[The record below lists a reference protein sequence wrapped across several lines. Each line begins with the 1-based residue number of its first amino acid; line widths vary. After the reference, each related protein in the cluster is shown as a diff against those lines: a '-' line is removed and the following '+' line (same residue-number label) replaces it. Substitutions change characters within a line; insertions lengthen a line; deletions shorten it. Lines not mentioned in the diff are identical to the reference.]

1 MLLRARQTELFST
14 ETVARHTVCVYATLE
29 FLDVQ
34 LAVAAF
40 TIIVL
45 IKSLWLLP
53 KEVGYHA
60 AYVSAHCVVLYLYC
74 KPLGLIPAFGSVE
87 YSPVCLLGLV
97 RNVILVLHVPIDNS
111 HSVLDR
117 LICSHAKYKMDVS
130 CLLAFVIYP
139 FHKFLA

>member
-1 MLLRARQTELFST
+1 MQEQAELICT

-34 LAVAAF
+34 LTVAAF
-40 TIIVL
+40 TIIVF
-45 IKSLWLLP
+45 IKSFWLLP

-74 KPLGLIPAFGSVE
+74 KPLGLILAFGSVE

-139 FHKFLA
+139 FHKLLA